1 MAPSDSRLS
10 RRAFLQGSV
19 AATLGLGL
27 GAAGESAAGDEEPRV
42 RRRVPLGRTG
52 LEISDISFGSGT
64 TEDPAVVRHAFE
76 RGINYFDTAE
86 SYPLGRGGGAE
97 RAIGRAL
104 RDVREQVVITSK
116 TEAEAD
122 ARRGRLMRR
131 LDATLRRLGTDRVEV
146 YLNHAVNDPK
156 RLRNAEW
163 FEFVSR
169 AKQQGKIRFS
179 GMSGHGGRLV
189 ECLDLALDEGL
200 VDVVLVAHNFGQ
212 DPAFYE
218 RFTRRF
224 DLVAN
229 QPDLPRVMKKAH
241 EKGVGVLAMK
251 TLMGAKL
258 NDMRPYEKGGATFAQ
273 AAFRW
278 VLSSPSVDGV
288 VVTMKSREQVDEY
301 LGASGAGPPRPADA
315 RLLEGYLALHASDY
329 CRHGCGA
336 CASSCPNGVEIGEVL
351 RTRMYA
357 THYRDPGSARA
368 SYGRIAGDATACL
381 TCAEA
386 TCQQACPHELNV
398 PALTRSTP
406 TILGLG

>member
-1 MAPSDSRLS
+1 MSSSGTRLS
-10 RRAFLQGSV
+10 RRTFLQGGV

-27 GAAGESAAGDEEPRV
+27 GAGRSLGDEDPPRV
-42 RRRVPLGRTG
+42 RRRVTLGRTG

-64 TEDPAVVRHAFE
+64 TEDPEIVRYAFE

-104 RDVREQVVITSK
+104 RGVRDEVVITSK
-116 TEAEAD
+116 TQAGPR
-122 ARRGRLMRR
+122 ARRGQLMRR
-131 LDATLRRLGTDRVEV
+131 LEGTLRRLGTDRVEI
-146 YLNHAVNDPK
+146 YLNHAVNDLE
-156 RLRNAEW
+156 RLRNPEW
-163 FEFVSR
+163 FEFVAQ
-169 AKQQGKIRFS
+169 AKRQGKIRFS
-179 GMSGHGGRLV
+179 GISGHGGRLI
-189 ECLDLALDEGL
+189 ECLDASLDEDL

-218 RFTRRF
+218 RFTRSF

-229 QPDLPRVMKKAH
+229 QEGLPRLMKKAH
-241 EKGVGVLAMK
+241 AKGVGVLAMK

-278 VLSSPSVDGV
+278 VLSNPDVDGL

-301 LGASGAGPPRPADA
+301 LGASGQGTVRPADA
-315 RLLEGYLALHASDY
+315 RLLEGYLARNAAEY
-329 CRHGCGA
+329 CRHGCGS
-336 CASSCPNGVEIGEVL
+336 CASSCPNGVEIAEVL

-357 THYRDPGSARA
+357 THYRDLDSARE
-368 SYGRIAGDATACL
+368 SYAAIAGDATACL
-381 TCAEA
+381 GCAEPS
-386 TCQQACPHELNV
+386 CRQACHYDLDV
-398 PALTRSTP
+398 AALTRSTP
-406 TILGLG
+406 AILGRA